1 MSVIGTT
8 GTPFSTALAVRGKR
22 VKQATARP
30 SMDVP
35 AGAALPPRAAR
46 GGQKPARAGGTAEAS
61 RRGRR
66 VGRTPQGG
74 AGGGQAQRPALG
86 SPPTPHGGSPALSH
100 SGGGGEHFVAFVVVT
115 VTQRA
120 PPGVWSQKQGC

>member
-35 AGAALPPRAAR
+35 AGAALPTRAAR

-86 SPPTPHGGSPALSH
+86 SPRVAEVLRYLIE
-100 SGGGGEHFVAFVVVT
+100 GGGGEHFVAFVVVT

>member
-1 MSVIGTT
+1 
-8 GTPFSTALAVRGKR
+8 
-22 VKQATARP
+22 
-30 SMDVP
+30 MDVP
-35 AGAALPPRAAR
+35 AGAALPTRAAR

-66 VGRTPQGG
+66 VSRTPQGG

-86 SPPTPHGGSPALSH
+86 SPRVAEVLRYLIE
-100 SGGGGEHFVAFVVVT
+100 GGGGEHFVAFVVVT

>member
-35 AGAALPPRAAR
+35 AGAALPTRAAR

-86 SPPTPHGGSPALSH
+86 SPRVAEVLRYLIA
-100 SGGGGEHFVAFVVVT
+100 GGGGEHFVAFVVVT

>member
-1 MSVIGTT
+1 
-8 GTPFSTALAVRGKR
+8 
-22 VKQATARP
+22 
-30 SMDVP
+30 MDVP

-86 SPPTPHGGSPALSH
+86 SPPHPREVLRYLIE
-100 SGGGGEHFVAFVVVT
+100 GGGGEHFVAFVVVT

>member
-1 MSVIGTT
+1 
-8 GTPFSTALAVRGKR
+8 
-22 VKQATARP
+22 
-30 SMDVP
+30 MDVP
-35 AGAALPPRAAR
+35 AGAALPTRAAR

-86 SPPTPHGGSPALSH
+86 SPPPRVAEVLRYLIAGAAGSILLPLLLS
-100 SGGGGEHFVAFVVVT
+100 
-115 VTQRA
+115 Q
-120 PPGVWSQKQGC
+120 